1 MAKPM
6 AVKKRLLAGVTLA
19 ALGAAGWAEAQTPP
33 GTPMP
38 GSQAPAAASGAPI
51 QLTLKDAEALAL
63 KNHPQVLAAQNEV
76 LAADEQIVETKSAYY
91 PVLDADLTGSQAN
104 QNARMGAGYLTD
116 SRLFSRFGQGITFSQ
131 LVTDSGRTPN
141 LVASSKFS
149 AQASQQS
156 YMANRYDVVLA
167 VNRAYFEVLRA
178 QALVRVAEQ
187 TVAAR
192 QVLLDQVTAL
202 FNNKLRSEVDVS
214 FADVNLSDA
223 KLLLIRAQNQLQ
235 ASEAELNRTLGTD
248 KSATYKLTD
257 EPMPPT
263 PPVASDD
270 LIAQAMANRPEL
282 AGARLTSQAAQ
293 KFEIAERDLA
303 RPTVSIVG
311 VAGFLPLF
319 ASPGPGFRQPSDYY
333 EGAALN
339 VDIPI
344 FNGHLFSARRQAAHY
359 QALAADQRVRNEQ
372 ERITRDVQVAW
383 TNSVTAFQR
392 IDVTE
397 HLVKEAALSQD
408 LAQGRYNLGLA
419 SIVEL
424 TQAELN
430 LTSAQIE
437 NLNAKYDYH
446 SQYAVLQ
453 YTQGLLR

>member
-1 MAKPM
+1 M
-6 AVKKRLLAGVTLA
+6 A
-19 ALGAAGWAEAQTPP
+19 ALGTAGWAAAQSPA
-33 GTPMP
+33 GQPMP
-38 GSQAPAAASGAPI
+38 ASQAAPATAAAAGPPQPLS
-51 QLTLKDAEALAL
+51 LKDAEALAL

-76 LAADEQIVETKSAYY
+76 LAADERIVETKSAYY
-91 PVLDADLTGSQAN
+91 PLIDADLTGSQAN
-104 QNARMGAGYLTD
+104 QNARIGAGFLTD
-116 SRLFSRFGQGITFSQ
+116 SRLFSRFGQGVTFQQ

-141 LVASSKFS
+141 LVASSKLS
-149 AQASQQS
+149 ALASQQI

-167 VNRAYFEVLRA
+167 VDRAYFEVLRA

-223 KLLLIRAQNQLQ
+223 KLLLIRTRNQLQ
-235 ASEAELNRTLGTD
+235 AAQAEFNRALGTD
-248 KSATYKLTD
+248 KSAAYKLTD

-263 PPVASDD
+263 PPLGADE

-282 AGARLTSQAAQ
+282 AGARLVSQAAQ

-319 ASPGPGFRQPSDYY
+319 ANPSPGFRPPSDYY
-333 EGAALN
+333 EGAAVN

-344 FNGHLFSARRQAAHY
+344 FNGHLFAARRQAAHY
-359 QALAADQRVRNEQ
+359 QAMAADQRLRNEQ
-372 ERITRDVQVAW
+372 QRITRDVQVAW
-383 TNSVTAFQR
+383 TNTRTAFER

-397 HLVKEAALSQD
+397 HLVKEATLSQD

-430 LTSAQIE
+430 YTAAEIE

-453 YTQGLLR
+453 YTQGLLH